1 MIELRVKAS
10 HRKGGRDRRSE
21 KGKDRGVRG
30 YDTSED
36 LEKKLSHRK
45 KNEREGVKEG
55 KGEA

>member
-45 KNEREGVKEG
+45 KE
-55 KGEA
+55 